1 MTNTLPAGCAR
12 VDLAIRGDDRGSL
25 VALEGERNLPFA
37 VARVYYVFGTGLG
50 VSRGFH
56 AHRKLNQLAVAVSGS
71 CTMLVDDGARR
82 TSVPL
87 DRPDRAL
94 LLGPMLWREMHD
106 FSPDCVLLVM
116 ADTPYD
122 ESDYIRDYQ
131 AFLREVRRAA

>member
-1 MTNTLPAGCAR
+1 MTYTLPAGCAL

-25 VALEGERNLPFA
+25 IALEGDRNLPFA
-37 VARVYYVFGTGLG
+37 VARVYYVFGTKAG

-71 CTMLVDDGARR
+71 CTMLVDDGSRR
-82 TSVPL
+82 TALPL
-87 DRPDRAL
+87 DRPDQGL

-122 ESDYIRDYQ
+122 ESDYVRDYQ
-131 AFLREVRRAA
+131 AFLREVRAAA